1 MADFGEEQLRRI
13 SFHLLTFQNP
23 RARQHVLRSRV
34 KIADFFRLQP
44 RELEASGLFPEE
56 VKAVRERDWAAA
68 EREIARLERNGIGIV
83 FRGEPDYPPLLER
96 IYDPPDLIYVKG
108 DRRLLT
114 RETLAVVGSR
124 RGGAYGQAALNRV
137 LPDCCRAGLVVVSG
151 MAYGIDSMA
160 HRLVL
165 RENGGTIGVNP
176 GGLLHLSPPGNAAL
190 IGRIVERGAVISEFP
205 LDVAPRPFLF
215 PVRNRVISGIS
226 RAVLVVEAALR
237 SGSLITARLALDQ
250 DREVLAIPGNID
262 SLLSQGTNWLLQQGA
277 KPITA
282 AGDILEEFGLAAPAG
297 ERAEAVLTP
306 KERRLLDLCGENEV
320 KEIDF
325 LVEKLELSTAETL
338 SLLMGL
344 VLKNLVVEEAGGY
357 RRTHHG

>member
-23 RARQHVLRSRV
+23 RARQHVLRNRV
-34 KIADFFRLQP
+34 KIADFFRLLP
-44 RELEASGLFPEE
+44 RELEASGLFPAE
-56 VKAVRERDWAAA
+56 VRAVRERDWAAA
-68 EREIARLERNGIGIV
+68 EREIARLERNGIGII
-83 FRGEPDYPPLLER
+83 FRGEPDYPPRLDR
-96 IYDPPDLIYVKG
+96 IYDPPDLVYVKG

-137 LPDCCRAGLVVVSG
+137 LPDCCRAGLVIVSG
-151 MAYGIDSMA
+151 MAYGVDSMA
-160 HRLVL
+160 HRLAL

-176 GGLLHLSPPGNAAL
+176 GGLLHLSPPGNSAL

-205 LDVAPRPFLF
+205 LDVEPRPFLF

-282 AGDILEEFGLAAPAG
+282 ACDILEEFGLAAPAG
-297 ERAEAVLTP
+297 ARAEAALSP
-306 KERRLLDLCGENEV
+306 KERRLLDLCGENDV
-320 KEIDF
+320 KDIDF
-325 LVEKLELSTAETL
+325 LVEKLELPPAETL